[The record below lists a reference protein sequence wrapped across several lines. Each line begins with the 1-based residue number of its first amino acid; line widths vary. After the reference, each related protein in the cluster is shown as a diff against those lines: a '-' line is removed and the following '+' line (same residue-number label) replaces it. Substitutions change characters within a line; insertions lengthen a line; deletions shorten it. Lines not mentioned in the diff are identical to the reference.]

1 MQTLAEFKNL
11 IHLSKRQICEE
22 IFSENADKIKVK
34 KPERVVKNLAKIFD
48 ATLSISNAKG
58 FQAMSLRDLSEASGL
73 SMGALYSYFTSKDE
87 LVHMIQEQGRR
98 VTTRVL
104 TEHIEAVQGALEQLR
119 AVIVAH
125 LYISEVLQPWFY
137 FSYMEAKNLPKKQR
151 KEAIVSELGT
161 EKLISDILIQ
171 GQTQGIFRLT
181 DPELSAALVKAL
193 LQDWYLK
200 RWKYR
205 SRDISVETYAGT
217 VLEWVERFVLV

>member
-1 MQTLAEFKNL
+1 MQTLSEFKNF
-11 IHLSKRQICEE
+11 INLSKRQICEE

-104 TEHIEAVQGALEQLR
+104 YEQVEAAAGILDKLR
-119 AVIVAH
+119 AAIVAH
-125 LYISEVLQPWFY
+125 LYISEVMQPWFY

-151 KEAIVSELGT
+151 REAVESELAT
-161 EKLISDILIQ
+161 EKLLSDILAK
-171 GQTQGIFRLT
+171 GQEEGVFRQT
-181 DPELSAALVKAL
+181 DPPMTAALIKAA

-205 SRDISVETYAGT
+205 SRDVSVEAYA
-217 VLEWVERFVLV
+217 RFVLDWVEKYVVA